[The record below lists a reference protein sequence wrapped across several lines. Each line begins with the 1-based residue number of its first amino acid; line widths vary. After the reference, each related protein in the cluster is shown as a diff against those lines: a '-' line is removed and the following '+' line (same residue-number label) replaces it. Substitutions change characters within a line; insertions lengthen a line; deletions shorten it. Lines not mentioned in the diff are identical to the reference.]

1 MFNTMA
7 STANF
12 TQPEPAQNIEMTG
25 IRMSVI
31 LSTECSNGK
40 LTITE
45 QEVAV
50 DVSSP
55 AHTCNREDKII
66 LVTHGKFMFFADNEK
81 YEAEAGASIFI
92 PCGTLHR
99 FKNEGTQTG
108 KLLVTLTPGGH
119 NDTLKNRIRTIKM
132 LGKDPAFM
140 HNVAKK
146 YDVEMG

>member
-1 MFNTMA
+1 MA

-12 TQPEPAQNIEMTG
+12 TQPEPAKNIDMMG

-40 LTITE
+40 LTIIE
-45 QEVAV
+45 QEVSV
-50 DVSSP
+50 GVSSP
-55 AHTCNREDKII
+55 AHTCNHEDKII
-66 LVTHGKFMFFADNEK
+66 LVTNGKFMLFADNEK

-92 PCGTLHR
+92 PCGTLHS
-99 FKNEGTQTG
+99 FTNEGTQTG

-119 NDTLKNRIRTIKM
+119 NDPLKNRSRTVKM

-146 YDVEMG
+146 YDVVME